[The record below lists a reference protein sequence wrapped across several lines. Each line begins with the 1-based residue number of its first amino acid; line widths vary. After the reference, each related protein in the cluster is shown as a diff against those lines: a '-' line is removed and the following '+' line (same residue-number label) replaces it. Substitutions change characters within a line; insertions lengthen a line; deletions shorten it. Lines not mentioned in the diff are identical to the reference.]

1 MVYLDTAD
9 VVTIAGFYSEKNMYN
24 FKGTYYNRID
34 LVSKKSLVKNFEEF
48 DVSLHTNHFPVERRG
63 KFINRSKKK
72 GIPEHENYMMRN
84 VWPDDNGIILLA
96 EKFYYYNYQ
105 FKHGHFIIAKID
117 ENGNIK
123 WSNKITKNNTFGGP
137 YSYASFDLTW
147 IEDSPVLIY
156 NGNSKNKEHQFGML
170 YNSFESG
177 GAYTVAYGTSISNT
191 TGDFIRNELISTID
205 LDGYRMLPGLTL
217 YLTAKEF
224 LVFTRNPRSAKQ
236 QRIIKVA
243 VN

>member
-1 MVYLDTAD
+1 
-9 VVTIAGFYSEKNMYN
+9 
-24 FKGTYYNRID
+24 
-34 LVSKKSLVKNFEEF
+34 
-48 DVSLHTNHFPVERRG
+48 
-63 KFINRSKKK
+63 
-72 GIPEHENYMMRN
+72 MMRN